1 MHNISTPHKS
11 AFSSLQLRQSLL
23 LLRHHP
29 IGLLPNHRE
38 LGVVDCHNDAGSAGA
53 LVAAA
58 DGLDG
63 VAGVLG
69 VVGSILAMELHL
81 NNNIAPINLLFR
93 SRFILAN

>member
-1 MHNISTPHKS
+1 M
-11 AFSSLQLRQSLL
+11 
-23 LLRHHP
+23 
-29 IGLLPNHRE
+29 
-38 LGVVDCHNDAGSAGA
+38 VDCHNDAGSAGA

-93 SRFILAN
+93 SRFILANFKFVGSKSTENNVCLSHKCMEI